1 MEGCDYTVAVAGG
14 GAVRCKPEPATNRRG
29 AVQSATLKVKL
40 CKYVIRRSF
49 SQVAH
54 QQGLTNRPIVG
65 TGREVIKKKFF
76 FDEQCTRK
84 GALRGEKNYGDLTVP
99 A

>member
-65 TGREVIKKKFF
+65 TGREVIKKNFF
-76 FDEQCTRK
+76 STSS
-84 GALRGEKNYGDLTVP
+84 AP
-99 A
+99 ARVRYLFIENGICINK

>member
-54 QQGLTNRPIVG
+54 QQGLTNRPFVE
-65 TGREVIKKKFF
+65 TGQKVIKKFF
-76 FDEQCTRK
+76 STSS
-84 GALRGEKNYGDLTVP
+84 AP
-99 A
+99 ARVRCEAKKITGI